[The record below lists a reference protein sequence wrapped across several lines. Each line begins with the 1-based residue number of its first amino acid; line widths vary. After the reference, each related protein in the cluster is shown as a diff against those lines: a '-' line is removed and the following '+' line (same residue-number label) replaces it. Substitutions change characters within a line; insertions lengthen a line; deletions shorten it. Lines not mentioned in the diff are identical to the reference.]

1 MKVLLKSCAT
11 LVSRKMVFPLFLF
24 LLPLAL
30 NAASGQWNSPLAGEP
45 IPYIVT
51 EPESPQKDYKGKSMT
66 VVYLENLGFGKIGQ
80 YSNADNISWL
90 LAQGYRVI
98 ELDYA
103 NHSSMAVS
111 LNINRDIIAI
121 NNALESGSFCG
132 LNDCSNYRSYILFEG
147 YRIARDVAYFKDDP
161 TVYNYPDGYTEGDSL
176 YMDIIYPANPR
187 EPVPVVL
194 SFSYSNSYATYDK
207 NTGELTDA
215 NKHMR
220 LFLPYTL
227 GAFDDSFL
235 EGAPARGIA
244 WAMADH
250 PKYCPWGSG
259 KPVGGANDTYKSY
272 QTNPDAAQKVKSAV
286 RTLRAKSQELG
297 LSGKIGIYGFSR
309 GSDAGAMAVG
319 DRSVPEFENAGLHI
333 GLSDDVQAA
342 ALGPGVFDFTQIYNT
357 TDDGDRNLETR
368 CPWAWGPL
376 KDNYEL
382 WEKMGAA
389 YLVQSGLSAPV
400 LFFYNTTDSHYYLDQ
415 IQKFKEKLEEWA
427 IPPVSLVDYG
437 SGHSVPKDSASLK
450 KLYDFFDQYLTP
462 PSLDEDTT
470 QSSLSAVKNKQL
482 PLMLSYNSSRE
493 ELSVRF
499 SLAQAAQVE
508 IQLFDMAGMLVF
520 STEKKAREAG
530 LCTELINLNKLGLQ
544 QGIYHVRLRAGG
556 LNTVGKFVFC
566 KS

>member
-357 TDDGDRNLETR
+357 TDDGDKNLETR

>member
-333 GLSDDVQAA
+333 GVSDDVQAA

>member
-286 RTLRAKSQELG
+286 RTLRAKSRELG

-333 GLSDDVQAA
+333 GVSDDVQAA

-357 TDDGDRNLETR
+357 TDDGDKNLETR
-368 CPWAWGPL
+368 CPWVWGPL